1 MTFFFFGTLSSL
13 DLSGPLPFPFY
24 FTWIFPQLLL
34 LNGGVIHSWDSRRT
48 LFLSSLP
55 LYSLSVGVFALGYF
69 NFYSRYRDFW
79 ALVLVVL
86 YPPQFFWLRRVTTQ
100 SPLAL
105 HASRTFELS
114 QRRGRADRNPHSL
127 VLITCYPYISF
138 VYSCNG
144 CFESCCEVWNIVEL
158 INLPSGALTV
168 SFIPGFD
175 SNTCIVSSTEIYRPS
190 RN

>member
-1 MTFFFFGTLSSL
+1 VLYFLGILGGLSSFSPYHCTL
-13 DLSGPLPFPFY
+13 CPLGCLP
-24 FTWIFPQLLL
+24 WA
-34 LNGGVIHSWDSRRT
+34 T
-48 LFLSSLP
+48 LI
-55 LYSLSVGVFALGYF
+55 
-69 NFYSRYRDFW
+69 FYSRYRDFW
-79 ALVLVVL
+79 ALVLIVL
-86 YPPQFFWLRRVTTQ
+86 YPSQFFWLRQVAM
-100 SPLAL
+100 PKVPGLP
-105 HASRTFELS
+105 ASRTCELS

-158 INLPSGALTV
+158 INLPSGVLTV

-190 RN
+190 RNYLRPTSPARKGGQHSIRHIQPTPAH